1 MHLQKTRV
9 GAMTVVAWWD
19 AQDGLRKS
27 GIVTG
32 AVLLVVLG
40 IIGSTA
46 RGSSTPGMHPAA
58 KKVSEHKESLQP
70 QRNPVAKPVS
80 TLAVAGAEPTLMVYV
95 TGAVKH
101 PGIVPLMDGARIND
115 AITAAGGFLPDA
127 ERSSINLAQHAVDE
141 SQIHVP
147 SKNEAQE
154 AAVEAGFEQ
163 AASRGSKVT
172 AAIKASGSRPGGHP
186 AAASKAGGGKQKWKS
201 PSDGQIV
208 LSKAT
213 LADLVHLPGVGGA
226 TAQRILDKRK
236 ELQGFKSID
245 QLGEVKGIGKKTLEK
260 LTPYLKL

>member
-1 MHLQKTRV
+1 
-9 GAMTVVAWWD
+9 MTVAAWWD

-27 GIVTG
+27 TIVTS
-32 AVLLVVLG
+32 AVLLIVLG

-46 RGSSTPGMHPAA
+46 RGSSTPGMRPAG
-58 KKVSEHKESLQP
+58 KSVSARKESLQP

-141 SQIHVP
+141 SQIHDP

-172 AAIKASGSRPGGHP
+172 AAIKASGSRTGAHL

-201 PSDGQIV
+201 PSDGQVV

-260 LTPYLKL
+260 LTPFLKL

>member
-1 MHLQKTRV
+1 
-9 GAMTVVAWWD
+9 MTVAAWWD

-32 AVLLVVLG
+32 AVALVVLG

-46 RGSSTPGMHPAA
+46 RGSSTPGMHPAE
-58 KKVSEHKESLQP
+58 KKASANKERLQP
-70 QRNPVAKPVS
+70 HGNLTAKPVS
-80 TLAVAGAEPTLMVYV
+80 TLAVAGVEPTLMVYV

-147 SKNEAQE
+147 SKNDAQE
-154 AAVEAGFEQ
+154 AVVQAGFAQ
-163 AASRGSKVT
+163 AASRGSKVA
-172 AAIKASGSRPGGHP
+172 AAIKASASRSGGHP
-186 AAASKAGGGKQKWKS
+186 AAASKGGGGKRKWKS

-213 LADLVHLPGVGGA
+213 LADLVHLPGVGDA

-260 LTPYLKL
+260 LSPFLKL

>member
-1 MHLQKTRV
+1 
-9 GAMTVVAWWD
+9 MTVTAWWD
-19 AQDGLRKS
+19 AQDGMRKY
-27 GIVTG
+27 GIVVG
-32 AVLLVVLG
+32 AVALLALG

-46 RGSSTPGMHPAA
+46 RGSSSTGLHPVG
-58 KKVSEHKESLQP
+58 KPTSIKTEMVQP
-70 QRNPVAKPVS
+70 HGNPEAKPVS

-127 ERSSINLAQHAVDE
+127 DRSGINLALHALDE

-147 SKNEAQE
+147 SKNEVQE
-154 AAVEAGFEQ
+154 AVVQAGFAQ
-163 AASRGSKVT
+163 ARSRGNRVSEALRTNAMRSVGG
-172 AAIKASGSRPGGHP
+172 ASGNAPKGS
-186 AAASKAGGGKQKWKS
+186 GGKRKWKS
-201 PSDGQIV
+201 PSDGQVI

-213 LADLVHLPGVGGA
+213 LADLVHLPGVGEA

-236 ELQGFKSID
+236 EIQGFKTIE

-260 LTPYLKL
+260 LTPFLKL

>member
-1 MHLQKTRV
+1 MGIT
-9 GAMTVVAWWD
+9 AWWD

-32 AVLLVVLG
+32 AVLLIVLG

-46 RGSSTPGMHPAA
+46 RGSSTPGMRRASA
-58 KKVSEHKESLQP
+58 GTTGNRETLQP
-70 QRNPVAKPVS
+70 HGNPISKPVG
-80 TLAVAGAEPTLMVYV
+80 TLAVAGVEPTLMVYV
-95 TGAVKH
+95 TGAVKR

-115 AITAAGGFLPDA
+115 AIMAAGGFLPDA

-154 AAVEAGFEQ
+154 AVVQAGFAQ
-163 AASRGSKVT
+163 ATVRGSKVSATVRAT
-172 AAIKASGSRPGGHP
+172 AGRASGN
-186 AAASKAGGGKQKWKS
+186 GGGTAKSGGGTKRKWKS

-213 LADLVHLPGVGGA
+213 LADLVHLPGVGDA

-236 ELQGFKSID
+236 ELQGFKSIE

-260 LTPYLKL
+260 LTPFLKL

>member
-1 MHLQKTRV
+1 MRL
-9 GAMTVVAWWD
+9 VAWWD

-46 RGSSTPGMHPAA
+46 RGSSTPRMH
-58 KKVSEHKESLQP
+58 
-70 QRNPVAKPVS
+70 PVAKVPGESQENLQPHGNPQTRPVS
-80 TLAVAGAEPTLMVYV
+80 ALTVAGAEPTLMVYV

-147 SKNEAQE
+147 SKNELQE
-154 AAVEAGFEQ
+154 AVVEAGFAQ
-163 AASRGSKVT
+163 AAARGNKVAATLRTNTGHLGSAQGSSNRGSGK
-172 AAIKASGSRPGGHP
+172 S
-186 AAASKAGGGKQKWKS
+186 GGGKRKWKS
-201 PSDGQIV
+201 PSDGQVI

-213 LADLVHLPGVGGA
+213 LADLVHLPGVGDA

-236 ELQGFKSID
+236 ELQGFKTIE

-260 LTPYLKL
+260 LTPFLKL

>member
-1 MHLQKTRV
+1 MGL
-9 GAMTVVAWWD
+9 VAWWD

-46 RGSSTPGMHPAA
+46 RGSSTPRMHPVTKRA
-58 KKVSEHKESLQP
+58 VESKESLQP
-70 QRNPVAKPVS
+70 HGNPETRPVS

-147 SKNEAQE
+147 SKNELQE
-154 AAVEAGFEQ
+154 ATMEAGFAQ
-163 AASRGSKVT
+163 AAARGSKV
-172 AAIKASGSRPGGHP
+172 AATLRSNAGRNTGSASGSPKRSG
-186 AAASKAGGGKQKWKS
+186 STSGGGKRKWKS
-201 PSDGQIV
+201 PSDGQVI

-213 LADLVHLPGVGGA
+213 LADLVHLPGVGDA

-236 ELQGFKSID
+236 ELQGFKTID
-245 QLGEVKGIGKKTLEK
+245 QLSEVKGIGKRTLEK
-260 LTPYLKL
+260 LTPFLKL

>member
-1 MHLQKTRV
+1 MGIT
-9 GAMTVVAWWD
+9 AWWD
-19 AQDGLRKS
+19 AQDALRKS

-32 AVLLVVLG
+32 AVALVVLG

-46 RGSSTPGMHPAA
+46 RGSSTPKMHT
-58 KKVSEHKESLQP
+58 VSKGASNRTESLQP
-70 QRNPVAKPVS
+70 HGNPEAKPVAS
-80 TLAVAGAEPTLMVYV
+80 LAVAGAEPTLMVYV

-147 SKNEAQE
+147 SKSDAQE
-154 AAVEAGFEQ
+154 AVVQAGFAQ
-163 AASRGSKVT
+163 ATSRGNKVS
-172 AAIKASGSRPGGHP
+172 AALRAAGSRSGGSSASP
-186 AAASKAGGGKQKWKS
+186 AKAGGGKRKWKS
-201 PSDGQIV
+201 PTDGQIV

-213 LADLVHLPGVGGA
+213 LADLVHLPGVGDA

-236 ELQGFKSID
+236 ELQGFKSVD

-260 LTPYLKL
+260 LMPFLKL

>member
-1 MHLQKTRV
+1 MRLL
-9 GAMTVVAWWD
+9 AWWD

-40 IIGSTA
+40 IVGSTA
-46 RGSSTPGMHPAA
+46 RGSSTPRMHPVA
-58 KKVSEHKESLQP
+58 KRPVESKESLQP
-70 QRNPVAKPVS
+70 HGNPEARPVS
-80 TLAVAGAEPTLMVYV
+80 TLTVAGAEPTLMVYV
-95 TGAVKH
+95 TGAVKR

-147 SKNEAQE
+147 SKNELQE
-154 AAVEAGFEQ
+154 AVVEAGFSQ
-163 AASRGSKVT
+163 ASARGSKV
-172 AAIKASGSRPGGHP
+172 AATLRSNARREGSATKSSKHGG
-186 AAASKAGGGKQKWKS
+186 STSGGGKRKWKS
-201 PSDGQIV
+201 PSDGQVI

-213 LADLVHLPGVGGA
+213 LADLVHLPGIGDA

-236 ELQGFKSID
+236 ELQGFKTIE

-260 LTPYLKL
+260 LTPFLKL